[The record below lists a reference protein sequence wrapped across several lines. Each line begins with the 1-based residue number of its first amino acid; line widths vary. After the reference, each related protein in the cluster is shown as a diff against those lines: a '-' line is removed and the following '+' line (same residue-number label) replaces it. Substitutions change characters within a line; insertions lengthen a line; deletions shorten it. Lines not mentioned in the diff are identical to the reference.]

1 MKSALVID
9 DDKNIQTALQ
19 IHLEDL
25 GMETTVA
32 RTGAE
37 GLRIFKLVKPEIVL
51 LDLKLPDMDGLK
63 VLEEIV
69 TSQIKT
75 TVVIITA
82 YATVDTAVRAIKMG
96 AFEYLAKPF
105 TPAQVSH
112 ILELVEKIHTLESEV
127 TTLKQK
133 LKGVFHEGDFITKN
147 RRVLKI
153 LETSRLVA
161 ESNASVLLCGE
172 SGTGKSI
179 LARLIHAWS
188 PRRDKPFITVPATG
202 LQENLLESDL
212 FGHVRGAFTGA
223 IKDKQGK
230 LEASDGGTVFLDEVG
245 DMSPAVQAKLLHFLQ
260 YREFTKIGDT
270 RTVQVDVRLIAATNR
285 DLEAMVRE
293 KDFREDLFYRLNVIE
308 IFMPPLR
315 ERIEDV
321 PLFVAYFLEK
331 FARENSKNVRGFTG
345 EALRALQSYTWPGN
359 IRELVNA
366 VERAT
371 ILAKGEQVTPDDL
384 PDFITGFRPD
394 KHGSNQLVSLT
405 ELERE
410 HIQAV
415 LARTQSIVEAARVLG
430 IDPATLWRKRKR
442 YHLD

>member
-9 DDKNIQTALQ
+9 DDRNILNALQ

-25 GMETTVA
+25 GMETAVA
-32 RTGAE
+32 RSGAE
-37 GLRIFKLVKPEIVL
+37 GLKIFNLVKPEIVL

-69 TSQIKT
+69 ATQIKT
-75 TVVIITA
+75 YVVIITA
-82 YATVDTAVRAIKMG
+82 YAAIDTAVKAIKMG

-112 ILELVEKIHTLESEV
+112 ILELVARIHNLESEV
-127 TTLKQK
+127 NTLKEK
-133 LKGVFHEGDFITKN
+133 LKGVFQEGDFITRN
-147 RRVLKI
+147 RRVRKI
-153 LETSRLVA
+153 LETTRQVA
-161 ESNASVLLCGE
+161 DSNANVLICGE

-179 LARLIHAWS
+179 LAHLIHTWS
-188 PRRDKPFITVPATG
+188 PRRDKPFVTVPATV

-223 IKDKQGK
+223 TKDKQGK
-230 LEASDGGTVFLDEVG
+230 LEVADGGTVFFDEVG
-245 DMSPAVQAKLLHFLQ
+245 DMSPAIQAKFLHFLQ
-260 YREFTKIGDT
+260 YREFTKVGDPKT
-270 RTVQVDVRLIAATNR
+270 LQVDVRVIAATNR

-293 KDFREDLFYRLNVIE
+293 KAFREDLFYRLHVIE

-321 PLFVAYFLEK
+321 PLFVTYFLEK
-331 FARENSKNVRGFTG
+331 FGRENNKNVKRITE
-345 EALRALQSYTWPGN
+345 EALHALQSYTWPGN
-359 IRELVNA
+359 IRELVN
-366 VERAT
+366 VIERAT

-384 PDFITGFRPD
+384 PESITGFRPD
-394 KHGSNQLVSLT
+394 QHSAKHLVSLA

-410 HIQAV
+410 HVKAV
-415 LARTQSIVEAARVLG
+415 LAQSASIEEAARVLG
-430 IDPATLWRKRKR
+430 IDPATLWRKRRR

>member
-1 MKSALVID
+1 VKSALIID
-9 DDKNIQTALQ
+9 DDKNILTALK

-25 GMETTVA
+25 GMETAVA
-32 RTGAE
+32 RTGTE
-37 GLRIFKLVKPEIVL
+37 GLRIFNLVKPEIVL

-69 TSQIKT
+69 ATQIKT
-75 TVVIITA
+75 YVVIITA
-82 YATVDTAVRAIKMG
+82 YAAIDTAVKAIKMG

-112 ILELVEKIHTLESEV
+112 ILEFVARIRNLESEV
-127 TTLKQK
+127 NTLKEK
-133 LKGVFHEGDFITKN
+133 LKGVFQEGDFITRN
-147 RRVLKI
+147 RRVRKI
-153 LETSRLVA
+153 LETTRQVA
-161 ESNASVLLCGE
+161 DSNASVLICGE

-179 LARLIHAWS
+179 LAHLIHTWS
-188 PRRDKPFITVPATG
+188 PRRDKPFVTVPATS

-223 IKDKQGK
+223 TKDKQGK
-230 LEASDGGTVFLDEVG
+230 LEVADGGTVFFDEVG
-245 DMSPAVQAKLLHFLQ
+245 DMSPAIQAKFLHFLQ
-260 YREFTKIGDT
+260 YREFTKVGDT
-270 RTVQVDVRLIAATNR
+270 KTLQVDVRVIAATNR

-293 KDFREDLFYRLNVIE
+293 KAFRDDLFYRLHVIE

-321 PLFVAYFLEK
+321 PLFATYFLEK
-331 FARENSKNVRGFTG
+331 FGRENNKNVKRITE
-345 EALRALQSYTWPGN
+345 EALHALQSYTWPGN
-359 IRELVNA
+359 IRELVN
-366 VERAT
+366 VIERAT
-371 ILAKGEQVTPDDL
+371 ILAKGEEVTPDDL
-384 PDFITGFRPD
+384 PEHITGFRPGEHSA
-394 KHGSNQLVSLT
+394 KHLVSLA

-410 HIQAV
+410 HIKAV
-415 LARTQSIVEAARVLG
+415 LAQTASIEEAARVLR

>member
-1 MKSALVID
+1 VKSALVVD
-9 DDKNIQTALQ
+9 DDRNILTALK

-32 RTGAE
+32 RTGME
-37 GLRIFKLVKPEIVL
+37 GLRVFNMVKPEIVL

-69 TSQIKT
+69 ATQIKT
-75 TVVIITA
+75 YVVIITA
-82 YATVDTAVRAIKMG
+82 YATIDTAVKAIKMG

-112 ILELVEKIHTLESEV
+112 ILELVERIHTLESEV
-127 TTLKQK
+127 STLKQK
-133 LKGVFHEGDFITKN
+133 LKGVFQEGDFITKN
-147 RRVLKI
+147 RKVRKI
-153 LETSRLVA
+153 LETVRQVA
-161 ESNASVLLCGE
+161 DSNASVLLCGE

-179 LARLIHAWS
+179 LARLIHTWS

-202 LQENLLESDL
+202 LQENLMESDL

-230 LEASDGGTVFLDEVG
+230 LEAADGGTVFLDEVG
-245 DMSPAVQAKLLHFLQ
+245 DMSPAVQAKFLHFLQ
-260 YREFTKIGDT
+260 YREFTKVGDT
-270 RTVQVDVRLIAATNR
+270 KTLQVDVRVIAATNR

-293 KDFREDLFYRLNVIE
+293 KAFREDLFYRLNVIE

-315 ERIEDV
+315 ERLEDV
-321 PLFVAYFLEK
+321 PLFAAHFLEK
-331 FARENSKNVRGFTG
+331 FARENGKKVKGLTE
-345 EALRALQSYTWPGN
+345 EALHVLQSYTWPGN

-366 VERAT
+366 IERAT
-371 ILAKGEQVTPDDL
+371 ILAKGEQVAPDDL
-384 PDFITGFRPD
+384 PEHITGFRSD
-394 KHGSNQLVSLT
+394 EHGTNQLISLA
-405 ELERE
+405 EVEKD
-410 HIQAV
+410 HIKAA
-415 LARTQSIVEAARVLG
+415 LARTASMEEAARVLG

>member
-9 DDKNIQTALQ
+9 DDRNIQTALQ

-25 GMETTVA
+25 GMETSVA
-32 RTGAE
+32 RTGTE

-69 TSQIKT
+69 ATQIKT
-75 TVVIITA
+75 FTVIITA
-82 YATVDTAVRAIKMG
+82 YATVDTAVKAIKMG

-105 TPAQVSH
+105 TAAQVSH
-112 ILELVEKIHTLESEV
+112 VLELVEKIHTLESEV
-127 TTLKQK
+127 STLKQK
-133 LKGVFHEGDFITKN
+133 LRGVFQEGDFITKS

-153 LETSRLVA
+153 LETARQVA
-161 ESNASVLLCGE
+161 DSNASVLLCGE

-179 LARLIHAWS
+179 LARLIHTWS
-188 PRRDKPFITVPATG
+188 PRKDRPFVTVPATG

-230 LEASDGGTVFLDEVG
+230 LEAADGGTVFLDEVG
-245 DMSPAVQAKLLHFLQ
+245 DMSPGVQAKLLHFLQ
-260 YREFTKIGDT
+260 YREFTKVGDT
-270 RTVQVDVRLIAATNR
+270 KTLQVDVRVIAATNR

-293 KDFREDLFYRLNVIE
+293 KAFREDLFYRLNVIE

-321 PLFVAYFLEK
+321 PLFAAYFLDK
-331 FARENSKNVRGFTG
+331 FARGNGKIVKGLTE
-345 EALRALQSYTWPGN
+345 EALHVLQSYPWPGN
-359 IRELVNA
+359 IRELVNGI
-366 VERAT
+366 ERAT
-371 ILAKGEQVTPDDL
+371 ILAKGDQITLDDL
-384 PDFITGFRPD
+384 PEHITGFRPD
-394 KHGSNQLVSLT
+394 EHGADRLVSLA
-405 ELERE
+405 ELEKE
-410 HIQAV
+410 HIKAV
-415 LARTQSIVEAARVLG
+415 LARTPSMEEAARVLG

>member
-1 MKSALVID
+1 VKSALIID
-9 DDKNIQTALQ
+9 DDKNILTALK

-25 GMETTVA
+25 GMETALA
-32 RTGAE
+32 RTGME
-37 GLRIFKLVKPEIVL
+37 GLKIFNRVKPEIVL

-69 TSQIKT
+69 ATQIKT
-75 TVVIITA
+75 YVVIITA
-82 YATVDTAVRAIKMG
+82 YAAIDTAVKAIKMG

-112 ILELVEKIHTLESEV
+112 ILELVAKIHNLESEV
-127 TTLKQK
+127 NSLKEK
-133 LKGVFHEGDFITKN
+133 LKGVFQEGDFITRN
-147 RRVLKI
+147 RRVRKI
-153 LETSRLVA
+153 LETTRQVA
-161 ESNASVLLCGE
+161 DSNANVLIFGE

-179 LARLIHAWS
+179 LAHLIHTWS
-188 PRRDKPFITVPATG
+188 PRRDKPFVTVPATA

-230 LEASDGGTVFLDEVG
+230 LELADGGTVFFDEVG
-245 DMSPAVQAKLLHFLQ
+245 DMSPAIQAKFLHFLQ
-260 YREFTKIGDT
+260 YREFTKVGDPKT
-270 RTVQVDVRLIAATNR
+270 LQVDVRVIAATNR

-293 KDFREDLFYRLNVIE
+293 KAFREDLFYRLHVIE

-321 PLFVAYFLEK
+321 PLFAAYFLEK
-331 FARENSKNVRGFTG
+331 LGRENSKNVKRITE
-345 EALRALQSYTWPGN
+345 EALHALQSYTWPGN
-359 IRELVNA
+359 IRELVN
-366 VERAT
+366 VIERAT
-371 ILAKGEQVTPDDL
+371 ILAKGEEVTPDDL
-384 PDFITGFRPD
+384 PEHITGFRPGEHSA
-394 KHGSNQLVSLT
+394 KHLVSLA

-410 HIQAV
+410 HIKAV
-415 LARTQSIVEAARVLG
+415 LAQTASMEEAARMLG